1 MYSAGIQIVLTA
13 AALFIAAAGC
23 GGRHADDRGYLLG
36 MHTFAQSDDEG
47 QQLLA
52 SMPALSS
59 RGINAIIVEVDYY
72 FAWVSHDE
80 LLTPDALSFE
90 TARGISRKGRELG
103 IRIIPHIECLGHQSY
118 DEENSPLLQKHPDFD
133 ETPGKYPGN
142 VFEDGSILYR
152 SWCPLN
158 SDVNALV
165 FDLADQLIDAFEAD
179 AFSVGMDEVVLIGSE
194 YCSRCRGKNPA
205 ELFAKAVND
214 LHEHLV
220 TEKGVEMFMWG
231 DRLLDA
237 DSPDTGYGVWESS
250 LNGTAGAIDLI
261 PNDIVICDWHYSS
274 RQEYK
279 SIPLFIEKGFR
290 VWPTSYNDSGAVNA
304 LISYSLRYADSPA
317 MAGHLYTH
325 WKETGN
331 GKLADWLPMVQ
342 TIGRF
347 RSFSASSD
355 TVVFHSAS
363 GMPFD
368 GDDDAGANRLRGVG
382 CEWNQTGERS
392 IQSIRIPTHD

>member
-1 MYSAGIQIVLTA
+1 MRYSRIPSSMHSAVKRIIPIT

-23 GGRHADDRGYLLG
+23 GDRHTDGRGYLLG

-47 QQLLA
+47 QQLLS
-52 SMPALSS
+52 SMPALAS

-72 FAWVSHDE
+72 FAWKSHDE
-80 LLTPDALSFE
+80 LRALDALSFE
-90 TARGISRKGRELG
+90 TAREISRKGRELG

-118 DEENSPLLQKHPDFD
+118 DDTNSLLLEKHPDFD

-158 SDVNALV
+158 PDVNALV

-194 YCSRCRGKNPA
+194 HCSRCRGKDPA

-237 DSPDTGYGVWESS
+237 DSPDTGYGEWESS
-250 LNGTAGAIDLI
+250 RNGTAGAIDLI

-274 RQEYK
+274 RKDYK

-290 VWPTSYNDSGAVNA
+290 VWPASYSDTDAVNS
-304 LISYSLRYADSPA
+304 LISYSFKYSGTPA

-325 WKETGN
+325 WKEIGN
-331 GKLADWLPMVQ
+331 DKLADWPSMVK
-342 TIGRF
+342 TIRRF
-347 RSFSASSD
+347 
-355 TVVFHSAS
+355 
-363 GMPFD
+363 
-368 GDDDAGANRLRGVG
+368 
-382 CEWNQTGERS
+382 
-392 IQSIRIPTHD
+392 